1 MKNRTHRL
9 AVAFLAVAATAAGS
23 RPQVDLPVYLWFG
36 NAAADAL
43 TSDGRTVTVNGI
55 VADYADGLENVL
67 AIIQAGGNFR
77 FSTAANARK
86 AVERRLC
93 VDFGTQFADQGM
105 LVPFGDGAARQCVNI
120 TEAMHAYPAGDVQIQ
135 SLRYGQSVQ
144 KLVRFGWIDNGYYFR
159 IGYGSDMNQDGIMDS
174 PPVNVTCIAPADPNV
189 ACTRWLLAP
198 QQTLGTAALFRFQVL
213 KQGEG
218 PAEFIGNFS
227 MPFSETFIL
236 R

>member
-1 MKNRTHRL
+1 MREY
-9 AVAFLAVAATAAGS
+9 
-23 RPQVDLPVYLWFG
+23 P
-36 NAAADAL
+36 
-43 TSDGRTVTVNGI
+43 
-55 VADYADGLENVL
+55 
-67 AIIQAGGNFR
+67 
-77 FSTAANARK
+77 
-86 AVERRLC
+86 
-93 VDFGTQFADQGM
+93 
-105 LVPFGDGAARQCVNI
+105 
-120 TEAMHAYPAGDVQIQ
+120 EAMHAYPAGDVQIQ

-174 PPVNVTCIAPADPNV
+174 PPVNVTCIAPADANV